1 MLSFL
6 YEDTLKLLKSEID
19 GVLTSRAAG
28 KNPTQ
33 MKNID
38 FLFKMIMEQ
47 KMIIAT
53 VFTGKEEWLF
63 SYFEKLDE
71 LMELITY
78 IKEK

>member
-1 MLSFL
+1 MSFL
-6 YEDTLKLLKSEID
+6 YEDTLKLLKGEID
-19 GVLTSRAAG
+19 EVLSSRTAEKDSA
-28 KNPTQ
+28 Q
-33 MKNID
+33 IKNID

-53 VFTGKEEWLF
+53 VFTGREEWLF

-78 IKEK
+78 IKGK